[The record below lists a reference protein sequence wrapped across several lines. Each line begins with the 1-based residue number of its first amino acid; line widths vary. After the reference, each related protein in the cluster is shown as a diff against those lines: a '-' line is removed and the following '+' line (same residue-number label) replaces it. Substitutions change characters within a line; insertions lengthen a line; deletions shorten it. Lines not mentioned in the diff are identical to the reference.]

1 MKHLQAGDKI
11 IRQMTRDGAVELN
24 KATGEAANISARDSP
39 GIGYVGSRKG
49 DTSDTSGDSH
59 NLNAPGG
66 NRGDDSLYVIGG
78 VVDRVQM
85 ERKAAKR
92 RIHKKAN
99 AEIYKQSQSKPEI
112 SRLKFTDAELA
123 DPAMSKHINKTH
135 KAIKGYE
142 KAQGKIPK
150 KKSLSIERVSDKPKG
165 KTETRLIFV
174 EGNKPINGSI
184 ANGKLKHAL
193 ERPGREAANL
203 THKEISKHE
212 GDNSGVQAAHSAEKA
227 AEGAARKIGAGYRHL
242 KLSPYRSAL
251 RHDRK
256 AVKANVNALYQ
267 RSLRQNPNIKNAG
280 AVRKALHKRY
290 IKKQYAKSLR
300 AAKTGAQG
308 AAGAVKK
315 AGLIKTIAVKAA
327 LMVKLA
333 AVKAAKLAT
342 LKVLLPV
349 GALVLIM
356 LFLMAGISSCVAML
370 GGFGQ
375 VIATSYTAEDED
387 ILGAHGDYTA
397 FENHLADR
405 IANIPSEFPGYDEYR
420 FYLDPIEHD
429 PHELT
434 AFLTA
439 LYMAF
444 TQDEVQATMQ
454 NLFNQQ
460 YILTITLIVE
470 IRTRQETRTG
480 SWTDSEGNTHTYT
493 YTVTVQYEW
502 HVLVTTLVNRTI
514 REVAANILN
523 PEQYEMFLVLL
534 QTQGNRP
541 DLFGGD
547 GLSIGLAGYVLHE
560 QIGTMLFDLFPAARG
575 RGATQTQGQ
584 GADGL
589 IQTQVTGGNI
599 SQTSTQGLISQA
611 QSTTAANIP
620 PAYLVDSRFAAMIAE
635 AEQFLGYRYVW
646 GGSNPA
652 TGFDCS
658 GFVSWVINQSGAG
671 SVGRSTANGLYNHTV
686 TIPPEE
692 VRPGDLVFFQGTW
705 NTPGASHVGIYT
717 GGGMMIHTGSNPAGV
732 SFVSIHTAYW
742 ERHFKA
748 FGRLP

>member
-1 MKHLQAGDKI
+1 MKHLQAADKI
-11 IRQMTRDGAVELN
+11 LRQMTRDGAVELN
-24 KATGEAANISARDSP
+24 KATGEAANISTKAVDGAATVTTDAGASP
-39 GIGYVGSRKG
+39 GVGGAVGAGNSQP
-49 DTSDTSGDSH
+49 DSAAENAQNSG
-59 NLNAPGG
+59 GG
-66 NRGDDSLYVIGG
+66 SNYSLYTIGG

-85 ERKAAKR
+85 ERKTAKR

-99 AEIYKQSQSKPEI
+99 AEIYKRSQPKPEI
-112 SRLKFTDAELA
+112 SRLKFTDVELA
-123 DPAMSKHINKTH
+123 DPAMSKHINKTQ

-174 EGNKPINGSI
+174 EDNKPINGSKS
-184 ANGKLKHAL
+184 NGKLQHAL
-193 ERPGREAANL
+193 ERSGREAANF

-212 GDNSGVQAAHSAEKA
+212 GDNSGIKAAHSTEKA
-227 AEGAARKIGAGYRHL
+227 AEGAGYRYL
-242 KLSPYRSAL
+242 KQSPYRSAL
-251 RHDRK
+251 RHERK

-267 RSLRQNPNIKNAG
+267 RSLRSNPNIKNAR
-280 AVRKALHKRY
+280 AVRKALHKRH

-300 AAKTGAQG
+300 AGKVGAKGAI
-308 AAGAVKK
+308 AAIKKVALVKAV
-315 AGLIKTIAVKAA
+315 ALKAA
-327 LMVKLA
+327 LAVKLA
-333 AVKAAKLAT
+333 ALKAAKLAAI
-342 LKVLLPV
+342 LKVLLPI
-349 GALVLIM
+349 ALITAFLLFIM
-356 LFLMAGISSCVAML
+356 FGISSCVSML
-370 GGFGQ
+370 GGLGQ
-375 VIATSYTAEDED
+375 VIATTYTAEDED
-387 ILGAHGDYTA
+387 IIGAHGDYTA
-397 FENHLADR
+397 LENALANR

-420 FYLDPIEHD
+420 FYLDAIEHD

-439 LYMAF
+439 LYFAF

-454 NLFNQQ
+454 NLFNLQ
-460 YILTITLIVE
+460 YVLTITPIVE

-514 REVAANILN
+514 REVAANILT

-541 DLFGGD
+541 DLFGGS
-547 GLSIGLAGYVLHE
+547 GLSTGLAGYALHE

-575 RGATQTQGQ
+575 RGATQMQGQ
-584 GADGL
+584 GANGL
-589 IQTQVTGGNI
+589 IQTQATGGTIN
-599 SQTSTQGLISQA
+599 QTRTQAQASQA
-611 QSTTAANIP
+611 TTTAANIP

-652 TGFDCS
+652 TSFDCS

-671 SVGRSTANGLYNHTV
+671 SVGRMTTNGLYNHTV

-692 VRPGDLVFFQGTW
+692 VRPGDLVFFQGTF
-705 NTPGASHVGIYT
+705 NTRGASHVGIYT
-717 GGGMMIHTGSNPAGV
+717 GGGMMIQ
-732 SFVSIHTAYW
+732 
-742 ERHFKA
+742 
-748 FGRLP
+748 